1 MGVRILIVD
10 DSKLS
15 RKMLRKTLEAGG
27 HTVIEAQDGLQAL
40 EVYSLQPPDLVLLD
54 MVMEGMHGIEVL
66 QKLKELDPNAR
77 VVLATA
83 DVQLQTA
90 SSAKQ
95 AGALG
100 LVKKPFQDNVIL
112 SAVENALSG
121 GTHWS

>member
-1 MGVRILIVD
+1 MSSVLIVD
-10 DSKLS
+10 DSALA
-15 RKMLRKTLEAGG
+15 RRMMRQVLEGLG
-27 HTVIEAQDGLQAL
+27 HLVEEAPDGNTAL
-40 EVYSLQPPDLVLLD
+40 ERYFINKHDLIMLD

-66 QKLKELDPNAR
+66 QKLKELEPNAR

-112 SAVENALSG
+112 SAIENALSG

>member
-1 MGVRILIVD
+1 
-10 DSKLS
+10 
-15 RKMLRKTLEAGG
+15 
-27 HTVIEAQDGLQAL
+27 LQAL
-40 EVYSLQPPDLVLLD
+40 EIYSLQPPDLVLLD

-90 SSAKQ
+90 SAAKQ

>member
-1 MGVRILIVD
+1 MGARILVVD

-15 RKMLRKTLEAGG
+15 RRTLRKTLEANG

-40 EVYSLQPPDLVLLD
+40 EIYSLQSPDLVFLD
-54 MVMEGMHGIEVL
+54 QVMEGMHGIELL
-66 QKLKELDPNAR
+66 QKLKELDPQAR

-90 SSAKQ
+90 SAAKE

-100 LVKKPFQDNVIL
+100 VIRKPFQENVVL
-112 SAVENALSG
+112 SAVQNALSG
-121 GTHWS
+121 GTLWN